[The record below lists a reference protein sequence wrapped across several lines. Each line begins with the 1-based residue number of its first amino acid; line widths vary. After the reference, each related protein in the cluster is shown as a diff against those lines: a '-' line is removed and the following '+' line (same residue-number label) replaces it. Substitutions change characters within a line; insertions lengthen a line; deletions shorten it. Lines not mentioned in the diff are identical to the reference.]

1 MHESKSLCKCVC
13 VCVCMCVHVCAC
25 VCVCV
30 CVIVCMCVCM
40 LMCVGYVPVS
50 MCICTYLI
58 VLMWEQVCMH
68 AWLVRAYVHQ
78 SARHASCPQCLH
90 HSPTS
95 LPPHF
100 HRSHIT
106 PSPTYSNAQ
115 HKFDVYTSDR
125 VFRLM
130 APSHK
135 EMQSWV
141 GILQTL
147 KDHRHAIA
155 MAKHDGRPRTH
166 IGLIQPVK
174 ALSLDSHDLDRNVV
188 PLKATTLPPTTT
200 TTSNNNNNGAIS
212 RELPFSLQHT
222 SVRSFQQLKAEEEEE
237 EGEGEEDIPV
247 HTTSK
252 ALRKGL
258 VGVEREGIG
267 YVEGGKGRE
276 REGRDGRERGGWY

>member
-1 MHESKSLCKCVC
+1 MSLIEDKDTVYKQGFLVKQGGLVKSWKRRLFVLDCEGLSYYKTEQPVQVVTLSKISKV
-13 VCVCMCVHVCAC
+13 
-25 VCVCV
+25 
-30 CVIVCMCVCM
+30 
-40 LMCVGYVPVS
+40 
-50 MCICTYLI
+50 
-58 VLMWEQVCMH
+58 EH
-68 AWLVRAYVHQ
+68 ARD
-78 SARHASCPQCLH
+78 
-90 HSPTS
+90 
-95 LPPHF
+95 
-100 HRSHIT
+100 
-106 PSPTYSNAQ
+106 NAQ

-155 MAKHDGRPRTH
+155 MAKYDGRPRTH
-166 IGLIQPVK
+166 IGVIQPVK
-174 ALSLDSHDLDRNVV
+174 ALSLDSHDLDHNAV

-237 EGEGEEDIPV
+237 EGEEDIPV
-247 HTTSK
+247 HTTMSFSLP
-252 ALRKGL
+252 ASNHLEDGHSPSDL
-258 VGVEREGIG
+258 TA
-267 YVEGGKGRE
+267 GGRFFVSSGKHL
-276 REGRDGRERGGWY
+276 